1 MQTRPNTKTLMAL
14 FGLAATTKA
23 DFNGMTAVQ
32 CLSSE
37 FTYILGSDSTDMQT
51 RPYDFTKGGCCEEFG
66 GMMESEC
73 KEDCSG
79 NNSVFCI
86 GKDDKLNNRFLKEF
100 LQV

>member
-37 FTYILGSDSTDMQT
+37 FTYILGSDSTD
-51 RPYDFTKGGCCEEFG
+51 PI
-66 GMMESEC
+66 
-73 KEDCSG
+73 EDG
-79 NNSVFCI
+79 
-86 GKDDKLNNRFLKEF
+86 
-100 LQV
+100 